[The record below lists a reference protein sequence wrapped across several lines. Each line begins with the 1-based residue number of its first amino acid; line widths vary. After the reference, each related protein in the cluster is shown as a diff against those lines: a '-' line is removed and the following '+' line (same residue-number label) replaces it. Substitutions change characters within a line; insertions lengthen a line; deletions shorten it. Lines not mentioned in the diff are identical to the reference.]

1 MEFYKMSAEDD
12 VMEAPVPVRVKGVY
26 IADSQG
32 NSPAPVVLLEDER
45 ARIVPIFVGLSEA
58 ISIHHAL
65 SGELAPRPMT
75 HDLFISV
82 VESLCASITNVLID
96 DLDGGIYYARLTIK
110 SDSKQ
115 CEIDARPSDCL
126 ALALRAKAP
135 IEIQE
140 KVVSEAGI
148 SKSDVEKL
156 ISIDN
161 YLQ

>member
-1 MEFYKMSAEDD
+1 MSMEDD

-26 IADSQG
+26 IAESEG
-32 NSPAPVVLLEDER
+32 CSAAPVVLLEDEL

-58 ISIHHAL
+58 VSIHHAL
-65 SGELAPRPMT
+65 SGELSPRPMT

-82 VESLCASITNVLID
+82 LECLSASITNVLID

-110 SDSKQ
+110 SDRKQ
-115 CEIDARPSDCL
+115 SEIDARPSDCL
-126 ALALRAKAP
+126 ALALRSRAP
-135 IEIQE
+135 IEVQE
-140 KVVSEAGI
+140 KVVRESSI
-148 SKSDVEKL
+148 DKSYVEKL